1 MLNLVFRTIVLGL
14 LVLTVLRLVG
24 KRSIANMAPFD
35 FAIIIIMGS
44 VAAIPI
50 EEQTGLIHGIVPII
64 VLAIM
69 QWALE
74 AGSARSRRVE
84 RIVQGTSTILIQDG
98 RILHQNLKKEN
109 VSIADLWLELRESGI
124 DNIGDVQQLTLE
136 PDGKVSVIKTKA
148 ASPVTPKD
156 IYKLSVLNT
165 YSLTE
170 RSMLQNRE
178 RIQDILA
185 RRSLS
190 TQSTQV
196 KSSGPTMRR

>member
-1 MLNLVFRTIVLGL
+1 VLNLVFRTIVLGL